1 MKFLFIFTDAKTRA
15 ETTWFA
21 GIVTIEKKK
30 ERNAHWPHHTHQF
43 DGIWDKQQFE
53 KREMR
58 HFVSLATAA
67 FLADASFV
75 FLLTAAFFVSV
86 FLSPTFSLLAD
97 STFTV
102 FSTNVSFFAFR
113 SLLTREAR
121 AL

>member
-1 MKFLFIFTDAKTRA
+1 
-15 ETTWFA
+15 
-21 GIVTIEKKK
+21 
-30 ERNAHWPHHTHQF
+30 
-43 DGIWDKQQFE
+43 
-53 KREMR
+53 MR

-97 STFTV
+97 STFTFTV